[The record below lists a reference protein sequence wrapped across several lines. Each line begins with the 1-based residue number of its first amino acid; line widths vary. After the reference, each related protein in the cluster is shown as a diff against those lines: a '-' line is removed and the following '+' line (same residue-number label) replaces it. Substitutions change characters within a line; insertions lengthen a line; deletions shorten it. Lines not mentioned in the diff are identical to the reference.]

1 MIDIQN
7 YRGKISENNSIK
19 NNIRTVK
26 SKIMNN
32 SDIQHKVADW
42 QRRLGYPTKNTLLK
56 FQQNID
62 EFSLS
67 ENQIRK
73 YYT

>member
-1 MIDIQN
+1 
-7 YRGKISENNSIK
+7 
-19 NNIRTVK
+19 
-26 SKIMNN
+26 MNN
-32 SDIQHKVADW
+32 STIQHKVADW
-42 QRRLGYPTKNTLLK
+42 QRLLGYPTKNTL